1 MFPSTDLG
9 DLSWYLGCAFERNLD
24 KGTLRMSQSAFIDSM
39 VSRFEIETESELP
52 AFTTGDLGPKRDD
65 EADCDMPVK
74 AAVGCLLWVAGN
86 TRPDVANPVRA
97 IARHSHNPSPRHW
110 KGLRKIM
117 GYLKGTRDLGIVF
130 RRGGGLKLSL
140 YVDADYADKAND
152 RRSVSGAAVMLGGS
166 VVSATSTTQHCTTLS
181 TSEAEYVAM
190 AHGVKNALF
199 SRAVLEFV
207 QPQLC
212 GMVFKVFEDNEGAKA
227 LAENPLSSARTKHI
241 DVRYHFLRELV
252 KRNEIAIRHV
262 QSKDQHADILTKP
275 LGRDAFSR
283 HRRFLMNLSG

>member
-1 MFPSTDLG
+1 
-9 DLSWYLGCAFERNLD
+9 
-24 KGTLRMSQSAFIDSM
+24 
-39 VSRFEIETESELP
+39 
-52 AFTTGDLGPKRDD
+52 
-65 EADCDMPVK
+65 MPVM

-86 TRPDVANPVRA
+86 TRPNVANPIRA
-97 IARHSHNPSPRHW
+97 IALHSHNPSLRHW

-130 RRGGGLKLSL
+130 RRGGGLTLSL

-152 RRSVSGAAVMLGGS
+152 RRSVSGPAVMLEGS

-190 AHGVKNALF
+190 AHRVENALF

-212 GMVFKVFEDNEGAKA
+212 GMVFKVFEDNEG
-227 LAENPLSSARTKHI
+227 
-241 DVRYHFLRELV
+241 LR
-252 KRNEIAIRHV
+252 
-262 QSKDQHADILTKP
+262 P
-275 LGRDAFSR
+275 
-283 HRRFLMNLSG
+283 